1 MDVWGNAF
9 SFFIALLY
17 EQRRT
22 GSYQD
27 GLKTDEATLVAQI
40 SGYDPSKG

>member
-1 MDVWGNAF
+1 MYGVTLF
-9 SFFIALLY
+9 LFFIALLY

-22 GSYQD
+22 GSYKD
-27 GLKTDEATLVAQI
+27 GLKTDEAILLAQL